1 MSWVRL
7 DDTLH
12 GHPKA
17 AKAGLEAL
25 GLHMLA
31 MSHCGQYSPKGHVAP
46 EFVREK
52 AGAKGSKLAKRLVES
67 GLWETNG
74 NGWLIHDW
82 SEYNP
87 SAEQSAA
94 RRAEISAKRAEAGRR
109 GAEATNRKRQEQPA

>member
-1 MSWVRL
+1 MPWVKL
-7 DDTLH
+7 DDSLH

-31 MSHCGQYSPKGHVAP
+31 MSHCGQYSPHGHVAQ

-52 AGAKGSKLAKRLVES
+52 AGNKGTKLAARLVES

-74 NGWLIHDW
+74 TGWLIHDW

-87 SAEQSAA
+87 TLAQIEADRAKRSAA
-94 RRAEISAKRAEAGRR
+94 GKAGAKARWEK
-109 GAEATNRKRQEQPA
+109 T

>member
-1 MSWVRL
+1 MPWVKL
-7 DDTLH
+7 DDSLH

-31 MSHCGQYSPKGHVAP
+31 MSHCGAYSQNGHVAP

-52 AGAKGSKLAKRLVES
+52 AGARAAKLTARLVDC

-74 NGWLIHDW
+74 NGWVIHDW
-82 SEYNP
+82 SEFNP
-87 SAEQSAA
+87 SPEQIEAERAKRSAA
-94 RRAEISAKRAEAGRR
+94 GKAAAEARWC
-109 GAEATNRKRQEQPA
+109 KS